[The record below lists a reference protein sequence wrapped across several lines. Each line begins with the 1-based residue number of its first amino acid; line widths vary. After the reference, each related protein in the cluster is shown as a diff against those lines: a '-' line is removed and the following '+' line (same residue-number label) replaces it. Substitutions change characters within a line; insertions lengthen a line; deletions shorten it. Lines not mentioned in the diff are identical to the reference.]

1 LRKRA
6 KRCANEGRVNVYISC
21 DMEGTAG
28 VCSWKQCDPSDA
40 HEYPVF
46 RRYMTREVRAAIEG
60 ARNGGARTLTVND
73 SHWSMHNLL
82 LDELP
87 ADADLRV
94 ISGAPKPWSMMQ
106 GLNSSVDAAFF
117 TGYHAK
123 AGDCATLAHTFS
135 DSIYSVAV
143 NGKACSE
150 ALLNAALAGSYGVPV
165 VLITG
170 DRSIVDEAAREL
182 PWAVGVAVKDAIG
195 FSAVNSLTP
204 QAACDAIRAGAQEA
218 MGRIAQARPFVFDS
232 PFELSIE
239 TADVE
244 HADFIELMPGFKR
257 IGGRAVRFNSDRYP
271 ALLEAFIA
279 ATRIAAAANP
289 IA

>member
-1 LRKRA
+1 
-6 KRCANEGRVNVYISC
+6 VNVYISC

-28 VCSWKQCDPSDA
+28 VSSWKQCDPSDTN
-40 HEYPVF
+40 EYPVF
-46 RRYMTREVRAAIEG
+46 RRYMTREVGAAIEG
-60 ARNGGARTLTVND
+60 ARDGGARTITVND

-87 ADADLRV
+87 GEGDLRV
-94 ISGAPKPWSMMQ
+94 VSGAPKPWSMMQ
-106 GLNSSVDAAFF
+106 GLDAAADAAFF

-170 DRSIVDEAAREL
+170 DRTIVDEVTRDL
-182 PWAVGVAVKDAIG
+182 PWTVGVAVKDAIG

-204 QAACDAIRAGAQEA
+204 RAACEAIRAGAREA
-218 MGRIAQARPFVFDS
+218 MGRVGDARPFVFDS
-232 PFELSIE
+232 PFELTIE
-239 TADVE
+239 TAGVE
-244 HADFIELMPGFKR
+244 HADFIELMPGFAR
-257 IGGRAVRFNSDRYP
+257 IGGRAVRFQSDRYP
-271 ALLEAFIA
+271 ALLQAFIA

-289 IA
+289 VT

>member
-1 LRKRA
+1 MRL
-6 KRCANEGRVNVYISC
+6 YISC

-40 HEYPVF
+40 HEYPIF
-46 RRYMTREVRAAIEG
+46 RRYMTREVAAAVEG
-60 ARNGGARTLTVND
+60 AREGGARGVLIND
-73 SHWSMHNLL
+73 SHWSMRNLL

-87 ADADLRV
+87 HDGDLRV

-106 GLNSSVDAAFF
+106 GLDATPDAVFF

-123 AGDCATLAHTFS
+123 AGGCATLSHTFS
-135 DSIYSVAV
+135 ESIYTVSV
-143 NGKACSE
+143 NGTFCSE
-150 ALLNAALAGSYGVPV
+150 ALLNAGLAGSYGVPV

-170 DRSIVDEAAREL
+170 DHTIVEETTRAM
-182 PWAVGVAVKDAIG
+182 PWAIGVAVKNAIG

-204 QAACDAIRAGAQEA
+204 QAACEAIQAGAREA
-218 MGRIAQARPFVFDS
+218 LGRIERAKPFVFDS
-232 PFELSIE
+232 PFELTIE
-239 TADVE
+239 TAAVE
-244 HADFIELMPGFKR
+244 HADFIELLPGFTR
-257 IGGRAVRFNSDRYP
+257 IGGRAVRFSSTHYP
-271 ALLEAFIA
+271 TLLQAFIA